1 MTPTEPSET
10 LDASTS
16 MISRVVAVTLLLA
29 TPTYG
34 AVIPPD
40 LALAMR
46 QYDEAQVRG
55 DRAALNRLLA
65 DDYLLIDSHGQ
76 RETKAQL
83 IDDYTAPGFTLE
95 PFKVEQP
102 VEKVWHG
109 GAIMG
114 GVATLTGTEGGQ
126 PYKDRLRFTD
136 VWARHAGQWRVL
148 YTHASKE
155 GAYR

>member
-1 MTPTEPSET
+1 
-10 LDASTS
+10 
-16 MISRVVAVTLLLA
+16 MISRVVAVTLLVA

-55 DRAALNRLLA
+55 DGAALNRLLA
-65 DDYLLIDSHGQ
+65 DDYLLINSRGQ
-76 RETKAQL
+76 SETKAQL
-83 IDDYTAPGFTLE
+83 IADYTAPGFTLE

-102 VEKVWHG
+102 VEKVWHDA
-109 GAIMG
+109 AIMG
-114 GVATLTGTEGGQ
+114 GVATLTGTDAARQ
-126 PYKDRLRFTD
+126 YKLRLRFTD
-136 VWARHAGQWRVL
+136 VWARRAGHWRVI

-155 GAYR
+155 SAP

>member
-1 MTPTEPSET
+1 
-10 LDASTS
+10 
-16 MISRVVAVTLLLA
+16 MISQMVAVTLLLA

-40 LALAMR
+40 LARAVR

-55 DRAALNRLLA
+55 DRVALNRLLA
-65 DDYLLIDSHGQ
+65 DDYLLINSRGQ
-76 RETKAQL
+76 RETKTQL

-102 VEKVWHG
+102 VEKVWHDA
-109 GAIMG
+109 AIMG
-114 GVATLTGTEGGQ
+114 GVATLAGKNAGQ
-126 PYKDRLRFTD
+126 PYKVRLRFTD
-136 VWARHAGQWRVL
+136 VWARRAGHWRVI

-155 GAYR
+155 PAP